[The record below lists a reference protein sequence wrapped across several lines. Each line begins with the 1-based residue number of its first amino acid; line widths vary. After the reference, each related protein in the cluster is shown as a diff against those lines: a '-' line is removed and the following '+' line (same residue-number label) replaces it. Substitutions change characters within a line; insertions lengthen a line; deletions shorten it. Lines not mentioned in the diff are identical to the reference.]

1 LSVNAGR
8 VDLPALYKR
17 HDCSSASCAAGHV
30 PGAMRSEARANAYC
44 SIYNFQHF
52 FKILSTALN
61 KAALSEQAGLFD
73 AASVY

>member
-1 LSVNAGR
+1 LQQRQLRCGPRA
-8 VDLPALYKR
+8 
-17 HDCSSASCAAGHV
+17 
-30 PGAMRSEARANAYC
+30 GAMRSEARANAYC